1 MRFSELE
8 KTENGETL
16 ENLVNSSAEG
26 AKGIPLISQA
36 KGQGSINKTVFLFRW
51 RKDCSH
57 NSGKSYS
64 RASRR
69 KRACHQSEVAENPL
83 LRAGLFPRKI

>member
-1 MRFSELE
+1 MKFSELE

-36 KGQGSINKTVFLFRW
+36 KGQGSINKTVFLFFRVAFY
-51 RKDCSH
+51 RKQL
-57 NSGKSYS
+57 YFFV
-64 RASRR
+64 RR
-69 KRACHQSEVAENPL
+69 KIYGQSNGMVTNC
-83 LRAGLFPRKI
+83 R

>member
-1 MRFSELE
+1 MNIFSMRFSELE

-36 KGQGSINKTVFLFRW
+36 KGQGSINKTVFLFFR
-51 RKDCSH
+51 
-57 NSGKSYS
+57 
-64 RASRR
+64 
-69 KRACHQSEVAENPL
+69 VAFIESNFIFL
-83 LRAGLFPRKI
+83 

>member
-1 MRFSELE
+1 MNIFSMKFSEFE

-36 KGQGSINKTVFLFRW
+36 KGQGSINKTVFLFFR
-51 RKDCSH
+51 
-57 NSGKSYS
+57 
-64 RASRR
+64 
-69 KRACHQSEVAENPL
+69 VAFIESNFIFL
-83 LRAGLFPRKI
+83 

>member
-1 MRFSELE
+1 MSIFSMKFSEFE

-36 KGQGSINKTVFLFRW
+36 KGQGSINKTVFLFFR
-51 RKDCSH
+51 
-57 NSGKSYS
+57 
-64 RASRR
+64 
-69 KRACHQSEVAENPL
+69 VAFIESNFIFL
-83 LRAGLFPRKI
+83 